1 MKEIINQLENLRS
14 HCEDMRERDGVNIW
28 AKDAAALA
36 IAINFIK
43 THAEENPT
51 FYFFYLKSG
60 KAVILE
66 ADKIIKSLST
76 TEVYKTYKNAPD
88 KLVAIFEN
96 ESIEGMVIE

>member
-1 MKEIINQLENLRS
+1 MQEIINQLENLKS
-14 HCEDMRERDGVNIW
+14 HCEDMRGRDGGSIW
-28 AKDAAALA
+28 ARDVAALDL
-36 IAINFIK
+36 AINFIK
-43 THAEENPT
+43 AHAENPT
-51 FYFFYLKSG
+51 FYIFYLKSG

-66 ADKIIKSLST
+66 ADKIKKSLST

>member
-1 MKEIINQLENLRS
+1 MKEIINQLENLKS

-51 FYFFYLKSG
+51 FYIFYLKSG
-60 KAVILE
+60 NILTVK
-66 ADKIIKSLST
+66 ADKIKKSLST

-96 ESIEGMVIE
+96 DSIEGMVID